1 MSHVL
6 TQLTQAVREQLSQLS
21 SDDLRWMSGYLAG
34 LADAKAGTGSVVA
47 APAATAAAS
56 RPLLVLY
63 GSQTGNAEGVAK
75 TFADAAKA
83 AGLDVTL
90 ASMAGFK
97 AKKLSDAQDI
107 ALVVSTH
114 GDGEA
119 PDDAIALHELLGS
132 KRAPDLS
139 QTRFSVLAL
148 GDSSYPLFCQTGKD
162 FDERLAAAGSER
174 LLAIKEADVEFQATA
189 QAWQDELLAALADA
203 APQVQSAAE
212 VSSSAAPQPTRANP
226 MSAEVLAV
234 HPLTIDAGH
243 EVYHL
248 ELDVPSLSYQP
259 GDALGIVAQQSDALV
274 QAVLDATRLNA
285 DEPVTLDG
293 KKVRLFDALK
303 GKELTTLHPKTVAEL
318 QLSEGEGQLPERI
331 RTRSESLTAQQLI
344 DALKPLAPRLYS
356 IASSPK
362 EAEGEVHLTIALV
375 AFEAEGQAR
384 FGVASGLVSRLE
396 AGDEL
401 KVYVQ
406 PNNRFRLPDA
416 DQPVIMIG
424 PGTGVAPFRAFMQE
438 REATQA
444 PGRNWLFFGSR
455 HLRNDFLYQ
464 TEWQRWLSE
473 GQLSKL
479 SLAFSRDQQDKIY
492 VQHRLKEEGAEVWQW
507 LNDGAYL
514 YVCGDGERMAKDV
527 HQALADLIAS
537 HGNTDGETY
546 LNELRAQGRY
556 LRDVY

>member
-1 MSHVL
+1 MSQVL
-6 TQLTQAVREQLSQLS
+6 TQLTQAVREQLTALS
-21 SDDLRWMSGYLAG
+21 SDDLRWLSGYLAG
-34 LADAKAGTGSVVA
+34 LADGKAQAGVAPVA
-47 APAATAAAS
+47 ATAAS

-63 GSQTGNAEGVAK
+63 GSQTGNAEGIAK

-83 AGLDVTL
+83 AGLSVTL

-174 LLAIKEADVEFQATA
+174 LLARKDADVDFQATA
-189 QAWQDELLAALADA
+189 QQWQDELLTALADA
-203 APQVQSAAE
+203 APQVQSAGTAAQ
-212 VSSSAAPQPTRANP
+212 SASGAQPTRANP

-248 ELDVPSLSYQP
+248 ELDVPGLVYKA
-259 GDALGIVAQQSDALV
+259 GDALGIVPVQSDELV
-274 QAVLDATRLNA
+274 QAVLGVTRLNGEEA
-285 DEPVTLDG
+285 VTVDG
-293 KKVRLFDALK
+293 KKQRLFAALK
-303 GKELTTLHPKTVAEL
+303 HKELTTLHPKTVSEL
-318 QLSEGEGQLPERI
+318 QLSDGEGQLPERI
-331 RTRSESLTAQQLI
+331 RTRSESLTAQQLV

-356 IASSPK
+356 IASSQ
-362 EAEGEVHLTIALV
+362 AEVEDEVHLTVALV
-375 AFEAEGQAR
+375 AFEADGNSR
-384 FGVASGLVSRLE
+384 YGVSSGLISRLE
-396 AGDEL
+396 VGDEV

-406 PNNRFRLPDA
+406 PNNRFRLPEA
-416 DQPVIMIG
+416 DKPVIMIG

-438 REATQA
+438 REAA
-444 PGRNWLFFGSR
+444 EASGGNWLFFGSR

-464 TEWQRWLSE
+464 TEWQRWLGE
-473 GQLSKL
+473 GVLNKL
-479 SLAFSRDQQDKIY
+479 SLAFSRDQSEKIY
-492 VQHRLKEEGAEVWQW
+492 VQHRLKEQGSEVWQW

-514 YVCGDGERMAKDV
+514 YVCGDAERMAKDV
-527 HQALADLIAS
+527 HQALVDVIAS

-546 LNELRAQGRY
+546 LNDLRAQGRY

>member
-174 LLAIKEADVEFQATA
+174 LLTIKEADVEFQATA

-416 DQPVIMIG
+416 DKPVIMIG
-424 PGTGVAPFRAFMQE
+424 PGTGMAPFRAFMQE

-444 PGRNWLFFGSR
+444 QGRNWLFFGSR

>member
-1 MSHVL
+1 MSHLL

-47 APAATAAAS
+47 APAAIAAAS

-83 AGLDVTL
+83 AGLNVTL

-303 GKELTTLHPKTVAEL
+303 GKELTTLHPKTVADL

-384 FGVASGLVSRLE
+384 FGVASGLVSRLKV
-396 AGDEL
+396 GDEL

-416 DQPVIMIG
+416 DKPVIMIG

-438 REATQA
+438 REATEAQ
-444 PGRNWLFFGSR
+444 GRNWLFFGSR

-507 LNDGAYL
+507 LNEGAYL

-527 HQALADLIAS
+527 HQTLADLIAS

>member
-1 MSHVL
+1 MTQVL
-6 TQLTQAVREQLSQLS
+6 NQLTQAVREQLSQLS
-21 SDDLRWMSGYLAG
+21 SDDLRWLSGYLAG
-34 LADAKAGTGSVVA
+34 LADGKAQGGQAPVLA
-47 APAATAAAS
+47 APATAS

-75 TFADAAKA
+75 TFAEAAKA
-83 AGLDVTL
+83 AGLSVTL

-97 AKKLSDAQDI
+97 AKKLSEAQDI

-162 FDERLAAAGSER
+162 FDERLAAAGGER
-174 LLAIKEADVEFQATA
+174 LLAIKEADVEFQAAA
-189 QAWQDELLAALADA
+189 QAWQDELLSALAA
-203 APQVQSAAE
+203 AVPQVQSAAE
-212 VSSSAAPQPTRANP
+212 VSSTAVAQPTRANP
-226 MSAEVLAV
+226 LSAEVLAV
-234 HPLTIDAGH
+234 QPLTIDAGH
-243 EVYHL
+243 EVFHL

-259 GDALGIVAQQSDALV
+259 GDALGVVVQQSDELV

-285 DEPVTLDG
+285 DEIVSIEG
-293 KKVRLFDALK
+293 KQLRLFDALK
-303 GKELTTLHPKTVAEL
+303 GKELTVLHPKTVAQL

-331 RTRSESLTAQQLI
+331 RTRSESLTAQQLV

-356 IASSPK
+356 IASSPN
-362 EAEGEVHLTIALV
+362 EAEGEVHLTVALV
-375 AFEAEGQAR
+375 AFEAEGNAR
-384 FGVASGLVSRLE
+384 FGVASGLVSRLQ
-396 AGDEL
+396 AGDQVQ
-401 KVYVQ
+401 VYVQ

-416 DQPVIMIG
+416 DKPVIMIG

-438 REATQA
+438 REATEA
-444 PGRNWLFFGSR
+444 VGRNWLFFGSR
-455 HLRNDFLYQ
+455 NLRNDFLYQ
-464 TEWQRWLSE
+464 TEWQRWLNE
-473 GQLSKL
+473 GLLSKL

-492 VQHRLKEEGAEVWQW
+492 VQHRLQEQGADVWQW

-514 YVCGDGERMAKDV
+514 YVCGDAERMAKDV
-527 HQALADLIAS
+527 HQALAGIIES

-546 LNELRAQGRY
+546 LNDLRAQGRY